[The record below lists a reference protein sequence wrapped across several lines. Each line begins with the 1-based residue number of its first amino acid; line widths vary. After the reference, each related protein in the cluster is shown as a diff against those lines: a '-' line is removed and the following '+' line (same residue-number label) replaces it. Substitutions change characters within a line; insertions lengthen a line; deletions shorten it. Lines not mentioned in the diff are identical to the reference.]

1 MARDQDKRA
10 QEAKKREMLILVH
23 KHLLEEGL
31 IDAATVLGN
40 SKEMGKVI
48 CSMVTGI
55 KG

>member
-1 MARDQDKRA
+1 MYRWVARDQDKRA

-40 SKEMGKVI
+40 LSF
-48 CSMVTGI
+48 VTGVSRTS
-55 KG
+55 